1 MKHFYCQKKKKK
13 KLFLIIL
20 IRNIIELI
28 KIKLKFLQIKKI
40 Y

>member
-1 MKHFYCQKKKKK
+1 MKHFYCQKKKK

>member
-1 MKHFYCQKKKKK
+1 MKHFYCHKKKK